1 MKRRTKIIL
10 AAPLAVALVLVLA
23 FFILDRRKYDAP
35 YPAIHASNDPAVI
48 ERGKYLAYGTAHC
61 ADCHGVNDPEGRLSG
76 GFEFKLPFGVV
87 HTPNI
92 TPDPETGIGKMKD
105 EEIAR
110 SLRHGVGRDGRALLP
125 FMPFANMSDEDLT
138 AVISFLRSQKPVVHA
153 VPKHEINTLG
163 RVVTAFMIRPKGPD
177 GTPPVSV
184 PREATAAYGKYLVH
198 NVGNCTGCHTERDGI
213 GRPVGP
219 DLAGGGNIDGWIT
232 PNLTPDR
239 DTGRITNWTEETFVL
254 RFHVGSG
261 PKGSPMPW
269 KSFGTI
275 SDDDARAIYRYLHSL
290 PAVNNPKAPKE
301 SSPPVA
307 MQ

>member
-10 AAPLAVALVLVLA
+10 AAPVAVALALVLV
-23 FFILDRRKYDAP
+23 FFILERRRYDAP
-35 YPAIHASNDPAVI
+35 YPAIHASTDPAVI
-48 ERGKYLAYGTAHC
+48 ERGKYLAYGPAHC
-61 ADCHGVNDPEGRLSG
+61 ADCHGVTDPEGRLSG
-76 GFEFKLPFGVV
+76 GFEWKLPLGKLY
-87 HTPNI
+87 TPNI
-92 TPDPETGIGKMKD
+92 TPDDETGIGRLKD

-110 SLRHGVGRDGRALLP
+110 SLRHGVGADGRALLP

-138 AVISFLRSQKPVVHA
+138 AVISFLRSQKPVRNA
-153 VPKHEINTLG
+153 VPKHQPNLLG
-163 RVVTAFMIRPKGPD
+163 RVVIATLIKPKGPD

-184 PREATAAYGKYLVH
+184 PRDTTAAYGKYLVQS
-198 NVGNCTGCHTERDGI
+198 VGNCTGCHTERDGI
-213 GRPVGP
+213 GRPIGP
-219 DLAGGGNIDGWIT
+219 MLAGGGNIDGWIT
-232 PNLTPDR
+232 PNLTPDKE
-239 DTGRITNWTEETFVL
+239 TGRITDWSEDTFVL

-275 SDDDARAIYRYLHSL
+275 TDDDARAMYRYLRSL
-290 PAVNNPKAPKE
+290 PAVNNPKAPKQ

>member
-10 AAPLAVALVLVLA
+10 AAPMAVALVLVLV
-23 FFILDRRKYDAP
+23 FFILERRRYDAP

-48 ERGKYLAYGTAHC
+48 ERGKYLAYGPAHC
-61 ADCHGVNDPEGRLSG
+61 ADCHGVADPEGRLSG
-76 GFEFKLPFGVV
+76 GFEWNLPLGKLY
-87 HTPNI
+87 TPNI
-92 TPDPETGIGKMKD
+92 TPDDQTGIGKMKD

-138 AVISFLRSQKPVVHA
+138 AVISFLRAQTPVHKA
-153 VPKHEINTLG
+153 VPKHQPNLLG
-163 RVVTAFMIRPKGPD
+163 RIVMATLIKPKGPD

-184 PREATAAYGKYLVH
+184 PREPTAAYGKYLVQS
-198 NVGNCTGCHTERDGI
+198 VGNCTGCHTERDGI
-213 GRPVGP
+213 GNPIGP
-219 DLAGGGNIDGWIT
+219 NLAGGGNIDGWIT
-232 PNLTPDR
+232 PNLTPDKN
-239 DTGRITNWTEETFVL
+239 TGRITGWTEETFVL

-275 SDDDARAIYRYLHSL
+275 SDDDARAIYRYLHTL
-290 PAVNNPKAPKE
+290 PAVNNPKAPKQP
-301 SSPPVA
+301 SAPVA
-307 MQ
+307 LN